1 MMILKKKLGPKGQ
14 LLIPKDLRN
23 FIGIKPGGTV
33 LLEVVD
39 DYIKIKAN
47 DSQNNF
53 LNDFVK
59 SNKKYKN
66 KKDIKKIIEEQ
77 YKY

>member
-1 MMILKKKLGPKGQ
+1 MILKKKLGPKGQ
-14 LLIPKDLRN
+14 LLIPKDVRN

-33 LLEVVD
+33 ILEVID

-47 DSQNNF
+47 DLQNNF
-53 LNDFVK
+53 LTEFTK
-59 SNKKYKN
+59 SHKKFKK
-66 KKDIKKIIEEQ
+66 KKDIEKIIEEQ

>member
-1 MMILKKKLGPKGQ
+1 MILKKKLGPKGQ
-14 LLIPKDLRN
+14 LLIPKDIRN

-33 LLEVVD
+33 ILEVID

-47 DSQNNF
+47 NLQNNF
-53 LNDFVK
+53 LTEFTK
-59 SNKKYKN
+59 SPKKFKK
-66 KKDIKKIIEEQ
+66 KKDIEKIIEEQ

>member
-1 MMILKKKLGPKGQ
+1 MILKKKLGPKGQ

-53 LNDFVK
+53 LNDFIK
-59 SNKKYKN
+59 SNKKFKN

>member
-1 MMILKKKLGPKGQ
+1 MILKKKLGPKGQ

-47 DSQNNF
+47 DLQNNF
-53 LNDFVK
+53 LNDFIK
-59 SNKKYKN
+59 SNKKFKN
-66 KKDIKKIIEEQ
+66 KKDIKKIIEDQ

>member
-1 MMILKKKLGPKGQ
+1 MILKKKLGPKGQ
-14 LLIPKDLRN
+14 LLIPKDIRN

-33 LLEVVD
+33 ILEIID
-39 DYIKIKAN
+39 DYIKIRAN
-47 DSQNNF
+47 DLQNNF

-59 SNKKYKN
+59 SHKKFKN